1 MSRNKGVINFIESGK
16 WRQKKLKIDPP
27 AFLLVEFVAHDLGE
41 LFELAL
47 GRCIVA
53 LDHDVLKMPEPPGEV
68 LEALALFQVT
78 SDLGADLCQ
87 CVHTASISR
96 VIRAQT

>member
-1 MSRNKGVINFIESGK
+1 MSRSKSVINLIESGK
-16 WRQKKLKIDPP
+16 WRQKIEGRLTS
-27 AFLLVEFVAHDLGE
+27 LGEFVTHDLGE
-41 LFELAL
+41 FLELAIGL
-47 GRCIVA
+47 RIVA